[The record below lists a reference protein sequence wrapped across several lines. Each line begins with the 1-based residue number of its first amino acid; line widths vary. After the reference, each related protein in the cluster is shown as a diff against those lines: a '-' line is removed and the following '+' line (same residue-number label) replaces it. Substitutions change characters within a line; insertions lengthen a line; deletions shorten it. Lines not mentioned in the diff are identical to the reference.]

1 MTRLGLRERLLAVAL
16 AGVAGFVDAIGYG
29 QSGGFFVSFM
39 SGNSTRFGVGIAQ
52 QASAAATAA
61 ALIGSF
67 VAGVVASTL
76 LVRGRTVRA
85 RLVLSLVALA
95 LAIAACCGA
104 AGLGM
109 IALMC
114 AAFAMGAENAV
125 FEHDGDLQLGL
136 TYMTGTLAKIGQ
148 RLAVALR
155 GGDRWLWL
163 PYAIQWIALAGGS
176 VIGALL
182 YPHWGAQLLWAAGA
196 IALLIAGLLARFGS
210 EVRPKKSHPA

>member
-114 AAFAMGAENAV
+114 AAFAMGAENAT
-125 FEHDGDLQLGL
+125 FEEGGEVRIGL
-136 TYMTGTLAKIGQ
+136 TYMTGTLVKMGQ
-148 RLAVALR
+148 RIAAALT
-155 GGDRWLWL
+155 GGAALSWL
-163 PYAIQWIALAGGS
+163 PYLQLWLGLLAGATL
-176 VIGALL
+176 GAAAQAA
-182 YPHWGAQLLWAAGA
+182 WGAQALWLAAGA
-196 IALLIAGLLARFGS
+196 TAALALAAGRISA
-210 EVRPKKSHPA
+210 PA